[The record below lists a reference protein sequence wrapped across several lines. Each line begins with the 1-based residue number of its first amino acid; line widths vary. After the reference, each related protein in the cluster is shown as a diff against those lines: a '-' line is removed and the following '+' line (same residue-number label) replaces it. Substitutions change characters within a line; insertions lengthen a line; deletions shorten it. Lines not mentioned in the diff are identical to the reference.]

1 MEGIFDN
8 KKCVLFS
15 CLVVL
20 PMLFFLVAS
29 AMAIEMTPEQKIAR
43 IQELA
48 AEAQAKA
55 AQALE
60 TGNLAL
66 AQEAQGLAEEAAD
79 LLREVATFA
88 ADTGN
93 TALAQAAM
101 DASVNV
107 VISANLIVSAAENI
121 AATSTDPATVT
132 LAETLKTSATTNQG
146 NIAAIQEIATLAGA
160 VPPSAEAYEPAGPE
174 FGTPLE
180 DEPPIED
187 SEPGSPV

>member
-1 MEGIFDN
+1 MKGIFN
-8 KKCVLFS
+8 SKRCVLFS

-48 AEAQAKA
+48 AEALAKA

-66 AQEAQGLAEEAAD
+66 AQEAQGLSEEAAA
-79 LLREVATFA
+79 LLSEVATFA

-107 VISANLIVSAAENI
+107 LISANLIVSAAENI

-146 NIAAIQEIATLAGA
+146 TIASIQEIATLAGA
-160 VPPSAEAYEPAGPE
+160 VPPSAEAYEPAPG

-187 SEPGSPV
+187 SESGSPV

>member
-1 MEGIFDN
+1 MKGIFN
-8 KKCVLFS
+8 SKRCVLFS

-48 AEAQAKA
+48 AEALAKA

-66 AQEAQGLAEEAAD
+66 AQEAQGLSEEAAA
-79 LLREVATFA
+79 LLSEVATFA

-107 VISANLIVSAAENI
+107 LISANLIVSAAENI

-146 NIAAIQEIATLAGA
+146 TIASIQEIATLAGA
-160 VPPSAEAYEPAGPE
+160 VPPSAEAYEPAGPG
-174 FGTPLE
+174 FDTPL

-187 SEPGSPV
+187 GEPASPV